1 MERRDVVLYEGIALV
16 RPLHRHVYRLV
27 EQSVAEYGITVAMRA
42 VLERLHRGGSAAVP
56 TIGRD
61 LALPR
66 QVIQRLVDGLA
77 ERGLVERVENPAHR
91 RSTIQRLTRKGS
103 ALIKRLLEREAE
115 DLRTLAAPLSAA
127 DIATFR
133 DVMRY
138 LTEEIARRAP
148 LDSETRGP
156 EGHDS

>member
-1 MERRDVVLYEGIALV
+1 MDRRDAMLYEGIRLV

-27 EQSVAEYGITVAMRA
+27 EQSVAKYGISVAMRA
-42 VLERLHRGGSAAVP
+42 VLERLHEGGAATVP
-56 TIGRD
+56 AIGRD

-66 QVIQRLVDGLA
+66 QVIQRLVDGLT
-77 ERGLVERVENPAHR
+77 ERGLLEAAPNPAHR
-91 RSTIQRLTRKGS
+91 RSSIQRLTRKGS
-103 ALIKRLLEREAE
+103 SLTKRLLAREAK

-127 DIATFR
+127 DITTFR

-156 EGHDS
+156 EGHDL